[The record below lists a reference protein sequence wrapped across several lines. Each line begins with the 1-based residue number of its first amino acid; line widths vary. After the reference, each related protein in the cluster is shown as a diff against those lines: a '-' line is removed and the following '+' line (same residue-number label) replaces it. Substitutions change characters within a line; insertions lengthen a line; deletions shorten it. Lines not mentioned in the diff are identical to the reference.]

1 MRTQGS
7 TRFRAGRFR
16 AATPFVSAIVLA
28 DRAALRLRVL
38 PLFGRVVRDKEP
50 LEIVF
55 ADVQHVWLHGRSATI
70 ARTDASRLPPVT
82 VARWLG
88 QAVAAGAGVAIG
100 KSSGRRCRR
109 FVKHWRPPA
118 R

>member
-1 MRTQGS
+1 MRSQGS
-7 TRFRAGRFR
+7 TRFRAGKFR
-16 AATPFVSAIVLA
+16 AATPFVNATVLA
-28 DRAALRLRVL
+28 DRAELRLRVL
-38 PLFGRVVRDKEP
+38 PLFGKAVRNKPP
-50 LEIVF
+50 LEILF
-55 ADVQHVWLHGRSATI
+55 ADVQHVWTHGRSATI

-88 QAVAAGAGVAIG
+88 EAIAAAAGVSIG
-100 KSSGRRCRR
+100 KSSRRRCRQ